1 MRTLQD
7 FCVCEVDKSL
17 KSNLHS
23 VFSQIICFHQ
33 PSGADSSSFV
43 HLSR

>member
-1 MRTLQD
+1 MKINYENYEKD
-7 FCVCEVDKSL
+7 FWVCEVDKSL

-33 PSGADSSSFV
+33 SSGVD
-43 HLSR
+43 